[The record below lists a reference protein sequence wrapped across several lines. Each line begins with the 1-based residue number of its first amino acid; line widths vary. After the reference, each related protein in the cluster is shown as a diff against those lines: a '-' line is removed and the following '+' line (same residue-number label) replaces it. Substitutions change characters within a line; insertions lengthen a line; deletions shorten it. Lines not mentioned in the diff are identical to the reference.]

1 MEITMEYYLVISTIM
16 FFAGIYG
23 FMTRRNMLAVLI
35 SIELILN
42 SVDINFVAFNKYLY
56 PGKLDGIFFTI
67 FIIAVAAAEAAVA
80 ISIIIN
86 LYRTHKTIDV
96 GAATELKH

>member
-35 SIELILN
+35 SIEFLHP
-42 SVDINFVAFNKYLY
+42 VR
-56 PGKLDGIFFTI
+56 
-67 FIIAVAAAEAAVA
+67 
-80 ISIIIN
+80 
-86 LYRTHKTIDV
+86 YRNI
-96 GAATELKH
+96 GL

>member
-42 SVDINFVAFNKYLY
+42 SVDINCGFQPFFI
-56 PGKLDGIFFTI
+56 PGPTGRFFLHP
-67 FIIAVAAAEAAVA
+67 VR
-80 ISIIIN
+80 
-86 LYRTHKTIDV
+86 YRNI
-96 GAATELKH
+96 GL

>member
-42 SVDINFVAFNKYLY
+42 SVDINFVAFNRFLF
-56 PGKLDGIFFTI
+56 PDQLEGSPCSLS
-67 FIIAVAAAEAAVA
+67 E
-80 ISIIIN
+80 
-86 LYRTHKTIDV
+86 YRPVKQQWP
-96 GAATELKH
+96 

>member
-16 FFAGIYG
+16 FFSFIYG

-42 SVDINFVAFNKYLY
+42 SVDINFVAFNRFLF
-56 PGKLDGIFFTI
+56 PDQLEGFFFTL
-67 FIIAVAAAEAAVA
+67 FA
-80 ISIIIN
+80 IGISACESSGHSNHYQYIPEHPE
-86 LYRTHKTIDV
+86 YSGEEFK
-96 GAATELKH
+96 

>member
-16 FFAGIYG
+16 FFTGIYG

-42 SVDINFVAFNKYLY
+42 SVDINFVAFNRFLF
-56 PGKLDGIFFTI
+56 PDQLEGFFFTL
-67 FIIAVAAAEAAVA
+67 FA
-80 ISIIIN
+80 IGKIG
-86 LYRTHKTIDV
+86 RAHV
-96 GAATELKH
+96 